1 MKQQI
6 TIDLPYKV
14 SSNKIYS
21 TNCHWAERKRL
32 KDLMRWALV
41 PVIHSITPMTKGTL
55 TFDFKFKSRPLDCS
69 NCSFMAKMI
78 EDVLVDHFKIV
89 NDTPQYVKRIII
101 SSSKGDRDVCLLTME
116 DEYEFR
122 NEKM

>member
-1 MKQQI
+1 MKQTTEI
-6 TIDLPYKV
+6 TLPYK
-14 SSNKIYS
+14 IS
-21 TNCHWAERKRL
+21 TNRIYAGIHWAERKRL

-41 PVIHSITPMTKGTL
+41 PVIHSINPMTKGTL
-55 TFDFKFKSRPLDCS
+55 TFDFRFKSRPLDCS

-101 SSSKGDRDVCLLTME
+101 SSAKGDRDVCLLTME